1 METKCTEVELVE
13 AGSFEPTYEGWKQSY
28 KRLYGLLNLG
38 FEPTYEGWKHH
49 VQAMYDLYRE
59 RFEPTYEGWKP
70 RRLRS
75 RRRVCRVLSLPMR
88 DGNAGKPVPT
98 IVKSKF

>member
-49 VQAMYDLYRE
+49 VQAMYDL
-59 RFEPTYEGWKP
+59 
-70 RRLRS
+70 
-75 RRRVCRVLSLPMR
+75 
-88 DGNAGKPVPT
+88 
-98 IVKSKF
+98 